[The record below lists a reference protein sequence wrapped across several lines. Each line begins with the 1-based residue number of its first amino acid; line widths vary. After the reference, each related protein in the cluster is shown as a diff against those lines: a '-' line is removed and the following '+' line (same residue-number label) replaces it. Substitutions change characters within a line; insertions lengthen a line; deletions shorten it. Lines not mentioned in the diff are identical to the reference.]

1 MSNQYYQAVVIGVSA
16 GGLSAL
22 EQIITALPADFC
34 LPVMIVQ
41 HISKDY
47 PNYLVN
53 HFTEKSKLPVTEGKD
68 KEEIK
73 DGTIYFAPPDYHLL
87 LEPDKTFTLS
97 VDDKVNFCRP
107 AIDVLFKSAAEV
119 YFDRLIGVILT
130 GANSDGA
137 NGLLA
142 IKQMGG
148 LTIVQSPETAEVDVM
163 PKAAIAST
171 DVDHIIAVNRI
182 GHFLATLG

>member
-1 MSNQYYQAVVIGVSA
+1 MSKQQYQAVVIGVSA

-22 EQIITALPADFC
+22 EQILPILPADFR
-34 LPVMIVQ
+34 LPIMIVQ

-47 PNYLVN
+47 PNYLVD
-53 HFTEKSKLPVTEGKD
+53 HFREKTKLPVTEAKD
-68 KEEIK
+68 KEKIN
-73 DGTIYFAPPDYHLL
+73 DGTVYFAPADYHLL

-97 VDDKVNFCRP
+97 VDEKVNFCRP
-107 AIDVLFKSAAEV
+107 AIDLLFESAAEV
-119 YFDRLIGVILT
+119 YFDKLIGVILT

-142 IKQMGG
+142 IKRLGG
-148 LTIVQSPETAEVDVM
+148 LTIVQSPETAEVDIM
-163 PKAAIAST
+163 PKAAIANT